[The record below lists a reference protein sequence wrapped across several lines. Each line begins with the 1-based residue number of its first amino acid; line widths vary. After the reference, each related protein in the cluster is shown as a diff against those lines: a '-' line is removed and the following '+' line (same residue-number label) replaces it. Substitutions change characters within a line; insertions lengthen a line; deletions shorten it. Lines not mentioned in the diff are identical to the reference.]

1 MSHVSVKCLS
11 KCDVNTREYSDW
23 QRAIFKACCR
33 YMDETHSEKFIFQVS
48 CTANDSRENTDNFSQ
63 NIKNKEENDSVDFE
77 WCKRTG
83 VIPVLLVDHEK
94 KENKRQ
100 DQYIAQEPFYN
111 FERLVIPQTLRD
123 SLSHAI
129 NLFQYHDLIYNTWG
143 LKANS
148 PFPVVALNFWG
159 PPGTGKTLA
168 AHAIASKLKRK
179 VILASYAQIESMYHG
194 EGPKNVEAIFKAA
207 EEQNALLF
215 IDEADS
221 LLSRRLTDVK
231 QGSEN
236 AINSMRSQILI
247 CLEKF
252 NGIVIFATNLVT
264 NYDKAFESRVRNIE
278 FKLPDFECRKEIWK
292 NHLPATFPQDPSLS
306 MDELAKIDDIC
317 GREIRN
323 AVQMVAEKM
332 ADEQLPYATLD
343 MLSNAVNSIKE
354 SRIKSSEIKAKKV
367 ELTESEKNDLTE
379 AFKDVQKKSES
390 LCKQYVEKD
399 CNDTN

>member
-252 NGIVIFATNLVT
+252 NGIVIFATNLVIIT
-264 NYDKAFESRVRNIE
+264 TKHLKAV
-278 FKLPDFECRKEIWK
+278 
-292 NHLPATFPQDPSLS
+292 
-306 MDELAKIDDIC
+306 
-317 GREIRN
+317 
-323 AVQMVAEKM
+323 
-332 ADEQLPYATLD
+332 
-343 MLSNAVNSIKE
+343 
-354 SRIKSSEIKAKKV
+354 
-367 ELTESEKNDLTE
+367 
-379 AFKDVQKKSES
+379 
-390 LCKQYVEKD
+390 
-399 CNDTN
+399 